1 MGMNKAL
8 ALAQAEVENATKNA
22 QNPHLKNKYANLEG
36 VLEVAKPV
44 LAKYGLAVVTVPG
57 PMDEQ
62 GMQAF
67 ESTLSWEDDTGR
79 EDEKSFSF
87 TMPLQKKDPQGVGSA
102 ITYARRYALACWMN
116 ITQEDDDGNAAS
128 KPRAPKAPAA
138 DAKATPDP
146 SNVLGMWDTAIA
158 NAKTTAELKTL
169 RTKMDRLPEDVK
181 LRLSPAWMAAM
192 VAAEKRERE

>member
-8 ALAQAEVENATKNA
+8 AMAQAEVENATKNA

-67 ESTLSWEDDTGR
+67 ESTLSWEADDGT

-128 KPRAPKAPAA
+128 KPRAPKPAPE
-138 DAKATPDP
+138 P
-146 SNVLGMWDTAIA
+146 SNVLGMWETAIA

-169 RTKMDRLPEDVK
+169 RTKMDRLPEDAR

-192 VAAEKRERE
+192 VAAEKREKATE